1 MTNELQLYTT
11 KTYNGIEFDC
21 YVEAGQQD
29 TGDFWATRTQ
39 IGELLGYE
47 NPAHAIKDIHARNK
61 ERMDRFSRGRKLR
74 QVEGDRTVT
83 REVILYSFKGLL
95 EICRYSN
102 QPKADAIMDWLWEVA
117 DEIRRT
123 GTYSVK
129 KEQPA
134 LPSGVMDGARM
145 IFEAAGI
152 KDNQLS
158 LALDNVYASYTGRS
172 ALKTGNVTLV
182 APTQNQ
188 LLTPTQIGNE
198 FGLSAQRVNE
208 KLAYAGYQHKIAG
221 KWEPIGAGK
230 AYGVMVDTGKR
241 YKGTPVRQLKWDSGI
256 LPEFSRMLGESKRR
270 LLQLRSRVKPCLMRP
285 IIRN

>member
-1 MTNELQLYTT
+1 MTSELQLYTT

-29 TGDFWATRTQ
+29 AGDFWATREQ
-39 IGELLGYE
+39 IGALLGYTE
-47 NPAHAIKDIHARNK
+47 PNNAVTIIHKRNK
-61 ERMDRFSRGRKLR
+61 ERLDKYSTSVKLTR
-74 QVEGDRTVT
+74 VEGGREVT
-83 REVILYSFKGLL
+83 REVTVYSFKGLL

-102 QPKADAIMDWLWEVA
+102 QPKADAIMDWLWEIA

-123 GTYSVK
+123 GSYSMK
-129 KEQPA
+129 TEQPA

-172 ALKTGNVTLV
+172 ALKTGNVTLT

-188 LLTPTQIGNE
+188 LLTPTQIGDE
-198 FGLSAQRVNE
+198 FGLSARRVNE

-230 AYGVMVDTGKR
+230 QYGVMIDVGKR

-256 LPEFSRMLGESKRR
+256 LSVFGRML
-270 LLQLRSRVKPCLMRP
+270 
-285 IIRN
+285 ND

>member
-1 MTNELQLYTT
+1 MTNALQLYTT

-21 YVEAGQQD
+21 YVESGQQD
-29 TGDFWATRTQ
+29 TGEFWATREQ
-39 IGELLGYE
+39 IGQLLGYE
-47 NPAHAIKDIHARNK
+47 NPRLSVANIHNRNK
-61 ERMDRFSRGRKLR
+61 ERLDKFSRVIKLITHEETR
-74 QVEGDRTVT
+74 DVMRDITV
-83 REVILYSFKGLL
+83 YSFKGLL

-102 QPKADAIMDWLWEVA
+102 QPKADAIMDWLWEIA

-123 GTYSVK
+123 GSYSVK
-129 KEQPA
+129 AEQPA
-134 LPSGVMDGARM
+134 LPTGVMDGARM

-172 ALKTGNVTLV
+172 ALKVGNVTLK

-188 LLTPTQIGNE
+188 LLTPTQIGE
-198 FGLSAQRVNE
+198 QFGLSAKRVNE

-230 AYGVMVDTGKR
+230 GYGVMVDTGKR
-241 YKGTPVRQLKWDSGI
+241 YKGTPVRQLKWESSI
-256 LPEFSRMLGESKRR
+256 LPVFDRMLNE
-270 LLQLRSRVKPCLMRP
+270 
-285 IIRN
+285 